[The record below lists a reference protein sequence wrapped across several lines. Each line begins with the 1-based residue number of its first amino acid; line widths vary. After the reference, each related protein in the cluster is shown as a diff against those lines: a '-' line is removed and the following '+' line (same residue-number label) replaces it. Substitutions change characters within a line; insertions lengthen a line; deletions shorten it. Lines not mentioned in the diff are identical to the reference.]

1 MMKCK
6 EIQNQ
11 NARRRSYFVWC
22 TKNITHKSLVVP
34 FEQPKWYIFRGRIAL
49 RTQTLVTRDLCS
61 FACVHTHTRDWCVGF
76 ACLLVF
82 FSLLL
87 FSLQAIWC
95 YKYSNVVH
103 FKRFRTNRFSFLS
116 FLATHWFRT
125 IRNLMKI
132 KKYKRQRRTPNAH
145 FRWACRLYAY
155 IHTVLLLRTHSVA
168 RIVSPSLFSRIKM
181 LHTRSH
187 SPHNSTQTINF
198 NFKTLFLTEIWS
210 VYV

>member
-1 MMKCK
+1 MSHAAATTCILETRRHKGKMMKCK
-6 EIQNQ
+6 ETQNQ

-132 KKYKRQRRTPNAH
+132 KKRQTTTKNTKRSFSMGLPIICIYTYGIITT
-145 FRWACRLYAY
+145 YA
-155 IHTVLLLRTHSVA
+155 
-168 RIVSPSLFSRIKM
+168 
-181 LHTRSH
+181 
-187 SPHNSTQTINF
+187 
-198 NFKTLFLTEIWS
+198 
-210 VYV
+210 